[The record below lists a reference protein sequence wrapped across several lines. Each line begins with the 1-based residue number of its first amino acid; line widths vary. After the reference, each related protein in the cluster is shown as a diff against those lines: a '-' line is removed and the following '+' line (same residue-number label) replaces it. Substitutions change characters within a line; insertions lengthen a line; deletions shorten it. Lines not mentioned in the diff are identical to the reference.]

1 MREAAHTDFKDATDD
16 YKLNNAHQF
25 INRVLNASAAFEIDD
40 KGIQNMVNEYNKNS
54 NGINIQLSPIMG
66 SEGSVVPTIKLNG
79 EVRNTSF
86 KFKKLDDVKK

>member
-1 MREAAHTDFKDATDD
+1 MRDAIHADFKDATDGF
-16 YKLNNAHQF
+16 KLNNAHQF

-40 KGIQNMVNEYNKNS
+40 KGIQNMVSEYNKNS

-79 EVRNTSF
+79 KS
-86 KFKKLDDVKK
+86 KKYRF